1 MSQQGSTTSSMLFIV
16 LRTLPRVLGIH
27 FEKNKL
33 SNQIGFHKK
42 VGNKKS
48 KGDYLNHQQYELMPF
63 GQGEFKCSTIP
74 VFSNIGPE
82 S

>member
-27 FEKNKL
+27 FEENKL

-42 VGNKKS
+42 VGTKKS
-48 KGDYLNHQQYELMPF
+48 KGDYLNHQQYELTPF
-63 GQGEFKCSTIP
+63 GPREFKCSKIP